1 LQNYVGQ
8 LQDRALQFG
17 RNDLVKWH
25 QLIDQSHHYWREK
38 YNSRIR
44 AIFLLKFE
52 SLIIFAVV
60 LYLLIAPFIS
70 DVSAPAALS
79 AEIIFALV
87 GSIGLWFSAVG
98 FEKKRSFG
106 RAPAVLANLIALG
119 VSYYMISGNFL
130 LIGIPLA
137 ILALITL
144 ISAALGYSE

>member
-1 LQNYVGQ
+1 MYYLKM
-8 LQDRALQFG
+8 
-17 RNDLVKWH
+17 DLRRV
-25 QLIDQSHHYWREK
+25 LSTE
-38 YNSRIR
+38 NSRIR

-79 AEIIFALV
+79 AEIIFAV
-87 GSIGLWFSAVG
+87 VASVGLWFSAVG

-130 LIGIPLA
+130 LIGVPLA
-137 ILALITL
+137 FLAIITL